1 MTKEN
6 MMQIH
11 RIYSILLSIVIIIS
25 GICLIAAC
33 ISIYKSGDHPFSRQA
48 VSDAFS
54 GIAFPV
60 YLCLIMTILSFIL
73 DVVLPAEHKKSTAQK
88 PYAHILKSLYSKK
101 DLSQCDETLR
111 NTIYAHQKAR
121 RLHSVIRTVIVVL
134 SSGAFLLYALNGKNF
149 DSSNINDSMIHAM
162 YVLIPCLTVS
172 FCYALFTLYYNEKS
186 IKSELELLKQIP
198 ASDSTKAE
206 DSETAG
212 LSENKVSIL
221 RFVILAIAISI
232 LIYGFIS
239 GGTADV
245 LAKAANICTECIGLG

>member
-6 MMQIH
+6 MMRIH

-33 ISIYKSGDHPFSRQA
+33 ISIYESGDHPFSRQA

-101 DLSQCDETLR
+101 
-111 NTIYAHQKAR
+111 I
-121 RLHSVIRTVIVVL
+121 
-134 SSGAFLLYALNGKNF
+134 
-149 DSSNINDSMIHAM
+149 
-162 YVLIPCLTVS
+162 
-172 FCYALFTLYYNEKS
+172 
-186 IKSELELLKQIP
+186 
-198 ASDSTKAE
+198 
-206 DSETAG
+206 
-212 LSENKVSIL
+212 
-221 RFVILAIAISI
+221 
-232 LIYGFIS
+232 
-239 GGTADV
+239 
-245 LAKAANICTECIGLG
+245 